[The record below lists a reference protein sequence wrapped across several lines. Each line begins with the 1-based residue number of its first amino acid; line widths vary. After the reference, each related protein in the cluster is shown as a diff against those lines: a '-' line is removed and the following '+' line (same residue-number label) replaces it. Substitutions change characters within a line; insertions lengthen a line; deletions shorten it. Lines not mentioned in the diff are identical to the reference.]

1 MPNRTIIGGAPLII
15 FVGPARCGKSMV
27 LMSLVEYLRN
37 NVKRYVIAPNYE
49 YIPNDA
55 AYKGKCDQFMQTLQ
69 INAGIRDG
77 YKKPLDGSVDEI
89 LLDVRDGKNG
99 PVKFRMLEAPGEDF
113 FSINNPDKPY
123 AQYLN
128 EIISKTRREKY
139 PVYYV
144 MLLDI
149 HTDNNNFNDLTDP
162 TRGAYESRLIEF
174 FDNGYMHSRGD
185 KVVLLYNKIDMAI
198 NKHEAIENLLSSF
211 YPDLRDHFKRR
222 VFVFFN
228 VPCYN
233 GVQPYKTGY
242 WEKQENDEGEKSWQ
256 YKTDAESEAY
266 AEELWSSLISRL

>member
-1 MPNRTIIGGAPLII
+1 MLDRTIIGNAPLII

-37 NVKRYVIAPNYE
+37 KLKKYVVTPNYE
-49 YIPNDA
+49 YIPNDDS
-55 AYKGKCDQFMQTLQ
+55 YKSKCDQFMETLQ
-69 INAGIRDG
+69 RNAGKRDG
-77 YKKPLDGSVDEI
+77 YKDPLDGSVDEI

-113 FSINNPDKPY
+113 FSINNPQKPY

-128 EIISKTRREKY
+128 EIISKNRKEKY

-149 HTDNNNFNDLTDP
+149 HTDNNKFNHPTDS
-162 TRGAYESRLIEF
+162 TRGDYESRLIEF
-174 FDNGYMHSRGD
+174 FENGYMHSRGD

-198 NKHEAIENLLSSF
+198 NKQEALENLLTSF
-211 YPDLRDHFKRR
+211 YPDIRDRFKRR
-222 VFVFFN
+222 VLVFFN
-228 VPCYN
+228 VPVYN
-233 GVQPYKTGY
+233 GVQPYKTGH
-242 WEKQENDEGEKSWQ
+242 WEKKENDEGEKSWQ

-266 AEELWSSLISRL
+266 AEKLWGTLISRL